1 MKPLPRVES
10 VPLGDQNYRVRLE
23 AIVSGGLAPGA
34 RVRDQDLA
42 NGLSL
47 SRTPVREALRR
58 LADEWL
64 VETRPRSTRGC
75 RPYWCPHGHGCLLRR
90 RRSLSRGVWGTRL
103 SAHGLITESDGGEI
117 V

>member
-10 VPLGDQNYRVRLE
+10 VPLGDQTYRVRLE

-34 RVRDQDLA
+34 RLGDQDLA
-42 NGLSL
+42 HGLSL

-64 VETRPRSTRGC
+64 VETRPRSRRRR
-75 RPYWCPHGHGCLLRR
+75 RPWCPHRHGCLLRR
-90 RRSLSRGVWGTRL
+90 RRSLSRGV
-103 SAHGLITESDGGEI
+103 
-117 V
+117 